1 MLLEKLVEIHFTQ
14 SCSCSFYHQKA
25 KLRNLKW
32 SHHYQLGKL
41 RGRTHI
47 DWDTQNV
54 CDPEN
59 ELNNNFHKEFLN
71 RKGTRGHAEHQRHR
85 WEGEMGEMASPP
97 LFPVVTQLLTAPPV
111 CITRSEQGKSC
122 SGGNLMQPPQCLAG
136 WDCLGMS
143 PQGDGKCY
151 PMAHGVSLSPPNSSA
166 GADAEGISK
175 KDLEVVN
182 FCQKSERREK
192 KWKKMGWLLKGFL
205 GSCQFWWTL
214 QSLHRQPC
222 RYFTWQQSSKST
234 SWQSWVWEWRSSLV
248 QLMATPQH
256 LPTAPWETT
265 TRVGEIFLQLLLC
278 VTNKLVSDVFSGKV
292 TPGVIWKS
300 LEELLKAAV
309 NPEKE
314 LRHCHCWSLKSYTL
328 WTNLGLFVWGLLAV
342 VCVTCQLGLFWAPH
356 NENQEC
362 SLWVCSIKPWKWRD
376 VRIVPR
382 CVQG

>member
-166 GADAEGISK
+166 GADAEGISRK
-175 KDLEVVN
+175 HLEVIN

-192 KWKKMGWLLKGFL
+192 KNGKKWDG
-205 GSCQFWWTL
+205 
-214 QSLHRQPC
+214 
-222 RYFTWQQSSKST
+222 SSKDF
-234 SWQSWVWEWRSSLV
+234 WVPANFGEFSKAFTGSHAGVSHDSRAARA
-248 QLMATPQH
+248 QAGKAEFGNGDH
-256 LPTAPWETT
+256 L
-265 TRVGEIFLQLLLC
+265 
-278 VTNKLVSDVFSGKV
+278 
-292 TPGVIWKS
+292 
-300 LEELLKAAV
+300 
-309 NPEKE
+309 
-314 LRHCHCWSLKSYTL
+314 
-328 WTNLGLFVWGLLAV
+328 
-342 VCVTCQLGLFWAPH
+342 
-356 NENQEC
+356 
-362 SLWVCSIKPWKWRD
+362 
-376 VRIVPR
+376 
-382 CVQG
+382 